1 VGLYNNSLAPVVND
15 VGPSDVYNTH
25 PRKGDRKMEYSTFGR
40 HVAIDVWGVE
50 FERLNNAEFLKQ
62 HMVEAAEACGA
73 TVLSVQAQQFDPQ
86 GATVLVMLSE
96 SHISIHTYPE
106 KGFAALDCYTC
117 GETVDPQI
125 AIDYMVSILQP
136 KSYYAKKLIRG
147 VGEIEIVTPEIK
159 REYIEQP

>member
-1 VGLYNNSLAPVVND
+1 
-15 VGPSDVYNTH
+15 
-25 PRKGDRKMEYSTFGR
+25 MEYSTFGR
-40 HVAIDVWGVE
+40 HVAIDVWGVD
-50 FERLNNAEFLKQ
+50 FELLNSAEFLKN

-73 TVLSVQAQQFDPQ
+73 TVLSVQAQQFEPQ

-125 AIDYMVSILQP
+125 AIDYMVSILKP
-136 KSYYAKKLIRG
+136 EKYYAKKLIRG
-147 VGEIEIVTPEIK
+147 VGEMEVVTPEVK
-159 REYIEQP
+159 EYVNA